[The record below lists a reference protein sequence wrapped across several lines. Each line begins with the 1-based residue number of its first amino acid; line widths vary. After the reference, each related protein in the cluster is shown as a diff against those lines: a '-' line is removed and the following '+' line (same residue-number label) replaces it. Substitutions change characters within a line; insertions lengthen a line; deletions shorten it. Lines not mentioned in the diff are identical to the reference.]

1 MAITSWVFLTRR
13 PVIISYCSGMAVRS
27 YGYDA
32 TDFGGR
38 LRISSGNREAITAVH
53 DFLRF
58 QISDHETGDSTEVT
72 AQK

>member
-1 MAITSWVFLTRR
+1 MGFSHEKTSHHFLLFRNGGAI
-13 PVIISYCSGMAVRS
+13 